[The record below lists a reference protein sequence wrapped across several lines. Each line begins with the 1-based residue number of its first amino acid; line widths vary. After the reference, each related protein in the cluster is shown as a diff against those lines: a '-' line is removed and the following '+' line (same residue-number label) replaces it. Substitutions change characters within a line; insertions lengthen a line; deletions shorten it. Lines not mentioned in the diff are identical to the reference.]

1 MIPQKGQYV
10 KVVFRNSTQMEGIV
24 ESWSDNKSVLLAQD
38 KQSLMV
44 IMKTS
49 EDVLAFKI
57 ILNHMTLEDAK
68 KKLEETQDKFRQ
80 ILQQPVAPKDLEEQ
94 GLTAIQI
101 KGKNLA
107 QLKSLMIEQEKK
119 IIAEKIREHTLHD
132 IRTTRYEQPRFH
144 KMFGTK

>member
-10 KVVFRNSTQMEGIV
+10 KVVFKNGTQMEGIV
-24 ESWSDNKSVLLAQD
+24 ESWSDKKSVLLAED

-44 IMKTS
+44 IMSTA

-57 ILNHMTLEDAK
+57 ILNYLS
-68 KKLEETQDKFRQ
+68 LEEAKRKLAETQEKFRQ
-80 ILQQPVAPKDLEEQ
+80 ILQQPVKPEEIETQ

-119 IIAEKIREHTLHD
+119 IIAEKIREHTLQD
-132 IRTTRYEQPRFH
+132 VRIPRYEQPRFH
-144 KMFGTK
+144 KMFRTK